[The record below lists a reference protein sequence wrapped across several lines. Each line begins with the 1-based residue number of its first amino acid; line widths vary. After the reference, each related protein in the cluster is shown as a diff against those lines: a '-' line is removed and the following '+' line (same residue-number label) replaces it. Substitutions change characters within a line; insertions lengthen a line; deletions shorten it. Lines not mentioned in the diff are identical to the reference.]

1 MTGIGAAVLK
11 GDENIGIDDSS
22 QVNST
27 FDPIWRGGVF
37 FTAVF
42 FLIVEARES
51 QVCLLWSGEVAF

>member
-1 MTGIGAAVLK
+1 MTGTGAAVLK
-11 GDENIGIDDSS
+11 GEENIGIDDRS

-27 FDPIWRGGVF
+27 FDSLWRRDVF

-51 QVCLLWSGEVAF
+51 QVCLVCPGEVAF